1 MTFTYAEPEDSDDE
15 QARAL
20 LTEALGTDWQWSDHA
35 R

>member
-1 MTFTYAEPEDSDDE
+1 VTITTSAVDDE

-20 LTEALGTDWQWSDHA
+20 LTGLGMPFAAEDGGN